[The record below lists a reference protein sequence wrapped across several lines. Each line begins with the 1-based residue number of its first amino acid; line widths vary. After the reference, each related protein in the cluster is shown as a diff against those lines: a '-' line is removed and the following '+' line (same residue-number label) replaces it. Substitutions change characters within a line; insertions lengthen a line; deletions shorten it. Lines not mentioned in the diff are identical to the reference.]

1 MDFLW
6 ILIAFI
12 CGFIA
17 KQINLPPLLGYLA
30 AGFALHS
37 FGVEPHEN
45 LESLASLGITL
56 MLFTIGLK
64 TNFYTLL
71 KPSVWAGT
79 SLHMS
84 IWVLVGASLLKLL
97 AVVGVSH
104 IEGLDWPALLLIAFA
119 LSFSSTVCVV
129 KLLEEKSE
137 IKTHHGK
144 LAVGILVMQ
153 DIVAVIFLVL
163 ATGKIPD
170 VWAFSLVL
178 LWPARHLLGR
188 LVVSAGHGELLPLIG
203 FFLALGGYELFNLLN
218 LKGDLGALVFGLLL
232 SQHAKATELSK
243 SLLAFKDIFLIGFF
257 LSIGFTALPSMD
269 MIMPLAVISFILVI
283 KGVLLF
289 HILAGLKVPGRSM
302 FLGSMVLT
310 NYSEFGLIVT
320 ALCVSNGWLAK
331 EWLVIIA
338 LGVSISFVFT
348 SIFYEHA
355 HTVYAYMRK
364 WVKYFERQQPI
375 PAYQQ
380 QLKKAEILV
389 IGMGRVGRSSYD
401 VLQKE
406 LGDKV
411 WGVESD
417 IEKVRRHT
425 VAGRHVILGDA
436 EDADFWETRELW
448 HIKLVMLAMPSLSD
462 MKDITTQLK
471 LKNFKGHIA
480 AIARYEDERAQL
492 VEFGIDSVFNYYVEA
507 GTGFA
512 EESLALIKSAVKAPM
527 NKVTQ

>member
-17 KQINLPPLLGYLA
+17 KQFKLPPLIGYLA
-30 AGFALHS
+30 AGFALHYY
-37 FGVEPHEN
+37 GVEPHEN
-45 LESLASLGITL
+45 LEALANLGITL

-64 TNFYTLL
+64 TNFNTLL

-79 SLHMS
+79 TLHMS
-84 IWVLVGASLLKLL
+84 IWVLVGAGLLKVFALI
-97 AVVGVSH
+97 GVSH
-104 IEGLDWPALLLIAFA
+104 IEGLSWPALLLIAFA

-129 KLLEEKSE
+129 KLLEEKGE

-163 ATGKIPD
+163 ATGAIPD
-170 VWAFSLVL
+170 IWAFALFL

-188 LVVSAGHGELLPLIG
+188 LIESVGHGELLPLIG
-203 FFLALGGYELFNLLN
+203 FFLALGGYELFHLFN

-232 SQHAKATELSK
+232 SQHSKATELSK

-257 LSIGFTALPSMD
+257 LSIGFTALPSIE
-269 MIMPLAVISFILVI
+269 MIMPLAAISFVLII
-283 KGVLLF
+283 KGIILF
-289 HILAGLKVPGRSM
+289 HILAGLKVPSRSM
-302 FLGSMVLT
+302 FLGSMILT

-338 LGVSISFVFT
+338 LAVSISFVFT
-348 SIFYEHA
+348 SVFYEYA
-355 HTVYAYMRK
+355 HTVYAYMRG
-364 WVKYFERQQPI
+364 WVKYFERRQPV
-375 PAYQQ
+375 AAHQE
-380 QLKKAEILV
+380 QLENAEILV

-401 VLQKE
+401 VLHKA

-411 WGVESD
+411 WGLESD
-417 IEKVRRHT
+417 IDKVRRHT
-425 VAGRHVILGDA
+425 DAGRHVILGDA

-462 MKDITTQLK
+462 IKDITTQLK
-471 LKNFKGHIA
+471 LKHFKGHIA
-480 AIARYEDERAQL
+480 AIARYEDERMQL
-492 VEFGIDSVFNYYVEA
+492 VEFGIDNVFNYYVEA

-512 EESLALIKSAVKAPM
+512 EESLELIKSTTSKAIL
-527 NKVTQ
+527 